1 MIIERV
7 INNNIISTFDGDTE
21 IVISGKGIG
30 FGRHHGDTVDLDRVE
45 KIFRI
50 DNKEQLGR
58 FKDLLTNMPLDYLKI
73 ADEIITLAKQ
83 RLNVELNQN
92 IYVTLTDH
100 INFALERYD
109 KGMNFENV
117 LTQEVN
123 DFYPNEFQIGLEAVK
138 MIRERTGKDLKK
150 DEAAS
155 IAMHIVSAELNTR
168 TSVAYSLTQMVRQI
182 LSIVEQHVDPQDET
196 TAARLE
202 EMVPH
207 FKHFA
212 FRVITDQQ
220 YTDEDYELYDFI
232 QLHYPSV
239 FKCCQQIERYV
250 KEKLNK
256 SLKIE
261 EKNHLVLMLKRLKFK
276 K

>member
-21 IVISGKGIG
+21 IVVSGKGIG
-30 FGRHHGDTVDLDRVE
+30 FGRHHGDTVDVNRIE

-58 FKDLLTNMPLDYLKI
+58 FKEMLAGIPLDNLKI
-73 ADEIITLAKQ
+73 SDEIITLAMQK
-83 RLNVELNQN
+83 LNVELNQN
-92 IYVTLTDH
+92 IYITLTDH

-109 KGMNFENV
+109 KGMDFENA

-123 DFYPNEFQIGLEAVK
+123 DYYPNEFQIGLEAVK
-138 MIRERTGKDLKK
+138 LIRERTGKDLKK

-155 IAMHIVSAELNTR
+155 VAMHIVSAELNTR
-168 TSVAYSLTQMVRQI
+168 TSVAYELTQLVKRMV
-182 LSIVEQHVDPQDET
+182 LIVQQNTDQRDEA
-196 TAARLE
+196 TAQRLE
-202 EMVPH
+202 EMVSH

-220 YTDEDYELYDFI
+220 YTDEDYELYEFI
-232 QLHYPSV
+232 QSHYPKV
-239 FKCCQQIERYV
+239 YKCCIQVELYV
-250 KEKLNK
+250 KEKLGK

-276 K
+276 